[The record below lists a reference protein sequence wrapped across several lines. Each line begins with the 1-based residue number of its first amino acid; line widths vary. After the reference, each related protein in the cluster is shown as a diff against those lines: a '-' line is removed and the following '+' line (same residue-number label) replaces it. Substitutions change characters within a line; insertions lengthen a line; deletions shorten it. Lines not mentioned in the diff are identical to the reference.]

1 MRREKMDNVRQL
13 NKQFYKYWKKESI
26 EWRPILLV
34 AWLEF
39 LILEKLSKR
48 VNECIYKMILKLLES
63 KLDYIDDKSVVMDL
77 VGVNVSAQEYQ
88 ALLII
93 SGYYYHKPSGGY
105 YINKERVKMILN
117 VCDATNM
124 LAKEVECVGLFE
136 KITEMRME
144 YYRKRK
150 DCYERKYEKLALN
163 NRITAL
169 RIEPANGERGQFINH
184 VAGKI
189 FLIALVG
196 AVIILGLYVSALYLN
211 KSGQVEETKMTF
223 WNSLLGV
230 CIPGV
235 ITIITTYL
243 LIKHEYKVDYHKE
256 RMSAL
261 PVFSFMHVHDKK
273 QYIGEYGQ
281 WNNRIYPC
289 EIFENTA
296 ENDNI
301 SDEEVDLYILRNRG
315 SGMAFNVSHD
325 RGDQNFMFGD
335 IAQHEEKIIAMKK
348 YPALYYVI
356 SYMDIYG
363 NKYTQRFEMENCN
376 GGYNITTFPPEL
388 VLRTKLVR
396 YQQ

>member
-1 MRREKMDNVRQL
+1 M
-13 NKQFYKYWKKESI
+13 F
-26 EWRPILLV
+26 
-34 AWLEF
+34 
-39 LILEKLSKR
+39 
-48 VNECIYKMILKLLES
+48 
-63 KLDYIDDKSVVMDL
+63 ID
-77 VGVNVSAQEYQ
+77 
-88 ALLII
+88 
-93 SGYYYHKPSGGY
+93 
-105 YINKERVKMILN
+105 
-117 VCDATNM
+117 
-124 LAKEVECVGLFE
+124 
-136 KITEMRME
+136 
-144 YYRKRK
+144 
-150 DCYERKYEKLALN
+150 
-163 NRITAL
+163 
-169 RIEPANGERGQFINH
+169 
-184 VAGKI
+184 
-189 FLIALVG
+189 
-196 AVIILGLYVSALYLN
+196 
-211 KSGQVEETKMTF
+211 
-223 WNSLLGV
+223 
-230 CIPGV
+230 IPGV